1 MKRSGGGFT
10 LIELLVVI
18 AIIAILAAI
27 LFPVFINA
35 RQAGRAASCKSNLRQ
50 LGEAMHLYLDDW
62 FGKISDLSRA
72 GVWGYQNPGK
82 DTQGWAELLYNYHK
96 KNDIYRCPSRSV
108 NYAYSMNENTE
119 NLPIGGP
126 KSPSK
131 FITIF
136 ECPGSGHVT
145 FRVYPRINNWYSP
158 EGELLRYLTGDS
170 DQSNGNWYNGGQDD
184 GKCYGNSRTLNP
196 QDSYDNH
203 KWAPQSKASVNRN
216 PWEDSRYYA
225 YLLFPGPHNGA
236 ANVLFWD
243 GHVIAYCDWAW
254 GRMTFRTD
262 R

>member
-1 MKRSGGGFT
+1 MKKSSSGFT

-27 LFPVFINA
+27 LLPVFINA

-62 FGKISDLSRA
+62 FGKISDLSRP
-72 GVWGYQNPGK
+72 GVWGYKNPGK

-96 KNDIYRCPSRSV
+96 KNDIYKCPSRPV

-136 ECPGSGHVT
+136 ECPGSGHIS
-145 FRVYPRINNWYSP
+145 FHVYPRMNNWYSP
-158 EGELLRYLTGDS
+158 TGELLRYLTGDS

-184 GKCYGNSRTLNP
+184 GQCYGSNQKLNP
-196 QDSYDNH
+196 QDSYENY
-203 KWAPQSKASVNRN
+203 KWAPQSKASVSRN
-216 PWEDSRYYA
+216 PWEDR
-225 YLLFPGPHNGA
+225 PHNGA

-243 GHVIAYCDWAW
+243 GHVVAYRDWAW
-254 GRMTFRTD
+254 GKMTFRVD